1 MNICKTRC
9 FMKRFAI
16 DGQAEKKVLAQI
28 YIHGVSMQEM
38 ADSLG
43 ESRQNISR
51 IHKRALEKIRELLN
65 SKAEGNDNSE
75 SARRKE
81 IEKLLENF
89 TPMIK
94 SKLNNTSYQER
105 EDLEQELKMKIC
117 EKAEMLLCQE
127 VPGFWEFITE
137 LLKVL

>member
-1 MNICKTRC
+1 MIT
-9 FMKRFAI
+9 
-16 DGQAEKKVLAQI
+16 
-28 YIHGVSMQEM
+28 VSLHDE
-38 ADSLG
+38 
-43 ESRQNISR
+43 
-51 IHKRALEKIRELLN
+51 
-65 SKAEGNDNSE
+65 
-75 SARRKE
+75 KE

-117 EKAEMLLCQE
+117 EKAEMLLCQK

>member
-1 MNICKTRC
+1 MITVSLH
-9 FMKRFAI
+9 
-16 DGQAEKKVLAQI
+16 DEK
-28 YIHGVSMQEM
+28 
-38 ADSLG
+38 D
-43 ESRQNISR
+43 
-51 IHKRALEKIRELLN
+51 
-65 SKAEGNDNSE
+65 
-75 SARRKE
+75 

-137 LLKVL
+137 LLRAL

>member
-1 MNICKTRC
+1 MIT
-9 FMKRFAI
+9 
-16 DGQAEKKVLAQI
+16 
-28 YIHGVSMQEM
+28 VSLHDE
-38 ADSLG
+38 
-43 ESRQNISR
+43 
-51 IHKRALEKIRELLN
+51 
-65 SKAEGNDNSE
+65 
-75 SARRKE
+75 KE
-81 IEKLLENF
+81 IEELLENF

>member
-1 MNICKTRC
+1 MIT
-9 FMKRFAI
+9 
-16 DGQAEKKVLAQI
+16 
-28 YIHGVSMQEM
+28 VSLHDE
-38 ADSLG
+38 
-43 ESRQNISR
+43 E
-51 IHKRALEKIRELLN
+51 
-65 SKAEGNDNSE
+65 
-75 SARRKE
+75 E

>member
-1 MNICKTRC
+1 MKISCLAPFRGRFQAVRACPGFGGRAQRC
-9 FMKRFAI
+9 A
-16 DGQAEKKVLAQI
+16 
-28 YIHGVSMQEM
+28 
-38 ADSLG
+38 
-43 ESRQNISR
+43 
-51 IHKRALEKIRELLN
+51 
-65 SKAEGNDNSE
+65 
-75 SARRKE
+75 
-81 IEKLLENF
+81 ENF

-94 SKLNNTSYQER
+94 NKLNNTSYQER

>member
-1 MNICKTRC
+1 M
-9 FMKRFAI
+9 
-16 DGQAEKKVLAQI
+16 
-28 YIHGVSMQEM
+28 
-38 ADSLG
+38 SLHD
-43 ESRQNISR
+43 E
-51 IHKRALEKIRELLN
+51 
-65 SKAEGNDNSE
+65 
-75 SARRKE
+75 KE

-94 SKLNNTSYQER
+94 SKLER

>member
-1 MNICKTRC
+1 MSLH
-9 FMKRFAI
+9 
-16 DGQAEKKVLAQI
+16 DEKA
-28 YIHGVSMQEM
+28 
-38 ADSLG
+38 
-43 ESRQNISR
+43 
-51 IHKRALEKIRELLN
+51 
-65 SKAEGNDNSE
+65 
-75 SARRKE
+75 

>member
-1 MNICKTRC
+1 MIT
-9 FMKRFAI
+9 
-16 DGQAEKKVLAQI
+16 
-28 YIHGVSMQEM
+28 VSLHDE
-38 ADSLG
+38 
-43 ESRQNISR
+43 
-51 IHKRALEKIRELLN
+51 
-65 SKAEGNDNSE
+65 
-75 SARRKE
+75 KE

-94 SKLNNTSYQER
+94 SKLER

>member
-1 MNICKTRC
+1 MQALFSACPSIAKTLH
-9 FMKRFAI
+9 KAS
-16 DGQAEKKVLAQI
+16 GLA
-28 YIHGVSMQEM
+28 GVR
-38 ADSLG
+38 LIPLPVP
-43 ESRQNISR
+43 RHR
-51 IHKRALEKIRELLN
+51 LTV
-65 SKAEGNDNSE
+65 
-75 SARRKE
+75 
-81 IEKLLENF
+81 ENF